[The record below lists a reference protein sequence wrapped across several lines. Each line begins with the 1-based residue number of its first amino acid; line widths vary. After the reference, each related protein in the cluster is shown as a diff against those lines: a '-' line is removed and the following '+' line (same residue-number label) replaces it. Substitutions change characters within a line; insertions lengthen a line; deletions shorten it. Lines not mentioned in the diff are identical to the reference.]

1 MKGKDRF
8 KEVIK
13 EYLDDRAAKDNLF
26 AATYAN
32 REKNIV
38 DSAEYIFSEVQKSG
52 RQGFADEEIYGMAVH
67 YYDEEKLE
75 FENVG
80 DMDVVVNQAV
90 ELTEEEKA
98 EARREALEQY
108 RKEQLEKLRSVKE
121 PAKKTEPKN
130 QEGQLDLFNMMNDE
144 A

>member
-26 AATYAN
+26 AAKYAN
-32 REKNIV
+32 PEKNI
-38 DSAEYIFSEVQKSG
+38 DDCAEYIFSEVKKSG